1 MHVGLHGLRQPKRR
15 APATVRQCAIFVAP
29 FTIAFCVYL
38 SAYLVMRPAATGDEP
53 HYFLIAESLA
63 YDGDIDL
70 TNDYARRSRV
80 EAVCN
85 CFPLQQHA
93 SHYTRSGGLYPWHG
107 IGLPI
112 LLVPA
117 IWIDGLTLVRLFMVV
132 LAALMADQLYRLLA
146 SLQVARNWRRWLA
159 WAAIA
164 FTVPVVVFSNQIL
177 TELPGALLLL
187 IGLRAIVA
195 RPVRLPW
202 LIAGAVAGA
211 FLPWLQVRFLSLS
224 GFVFLGL
231 LYAIGRDRSTPRPK
245 ADSFFG
251 NLRTRASDV
260 AAVVAIYLL
269 SLGLMAAVLRVFYGS
284 FSPEAPYRH
293 APQFAEVGSAGWK
306 FWYQWFLTYIFDP
319 GIGWIPYAP
328 VAWLALA
335 GLVCLYKRFRWPAI
349 AVASGV
355 VIYGLLVASTGIPPG
370 YGFPARYLVTVVP
383 LAAIPLALVIERVR
397 EARVLF
403 VPLLAVSVV
412 IAVAAVL
419 DYQSL
424 YPFAR
429 VRRHEPQ
436 LFGVRSIQTAFPS
449 MLFIY
454 VANATYDPPGAFR
467 PQTGRVTGDLVVA
480 SSSHKDSAG
489 LLLWGPYARLRQG
502 RYVATFALHA
512 EGERGREV
520 GRIEI
525 AQNGTVLAAR
535 PILAGPKLARPGLH
549 PVVLPFT
556 TGGGVPVETRVFFE
570 GQGELETGTS
580 RVVPAPH
587 SVEALPPASFPSWPL
602 ALVWLVGTALVA
614 TLFAR
619 VMVPP
624 AASTEVTS

>member
-1 MHVGLHGLRQPKRR
+1 MRLDVGRI
-15 APATVRQCAIFVAP
+15 AIFVAP
-29 FTIAFCVYL
+29 FTVAFCVYL
-38 SAYLVMRPAATGDEP
+38 ASYLVMRPAATGDEP

-63 YDGDIDL
+63 HDGDIDL
-70 TNDYARRSRV
+70 TNDYASRSRV

-85 CFPLQQHA
+85 CFPLQPHA

-117 IWIDGLTLVRLFMVV
+117 IWIDGLTLVRLFMVAI
-132 LAALMADQLYRLLA
+132 AALLADQLYRLLA

-164 FTVPVVVFSNQIL
+164 FTVPVLVFSNQIL

-187 IGLRAIVA
+187 IGLRAIVT
-195 RPVRLPW
+195 RPLGKPW
-202 LIAGAVAGA
+202 LTAGAAAGA
-211 FLPWLQVRFLSLS
+211 YLPWLQVRFLPLS
-224 GFVFLGL
+224 GFIFLGL
-231 LYAIGRDRSTPRPK
+231 LYAIGRDRASPTGGGV
-245 ADSFFG
+245 SFVE
-251 NLRTRASDV
+251 NLRRRAKDV
-260 AAVVAIYLL
+260 ALVVAVYLL
-269 SLGLMAAVLRVFYGS
+269 SAGVIAAVLRTFYGS

-335 GLVCLYKRFRWPAI
+335 GLVCLYKRFRWPALAI
-349 AVASGV
+349 AAAA

-370 YGFPARYLVTVVP
+370 YGFPARYLVTVIP

-397 EARVLF
+397 EARVMF
-403 VPLLAVSVV
+403 VPLLAVSAV

-436 LFGVRSIQTAFPS
+436 LFGVRSIQTAFPTT
-449 MLFIY
+449 LFIY
-454 VANATYDPPGAFR
+454 VANATYDPPGAFQ
-467 PQTGRVTGDLVVA
+467 PQTGRVVRNGVVA
-480 SSSHKDSAG
+480 SSTHKNPPG

-502 RYVATFALHA
+502 RYIATFALHA

-525 AQNGTVLAAR
+525 AQNGTILAAR
-535 PILAGPKLARPGLH
+535 PILAEPKLARPGLH

-570 GQGELETGTS
+570 GQGELETGTA
-580 RVVPAPH
+580 RVVAAPL
-587 SVEALPPASFPSWPL
+587 SVVALPPASFPGWPL
-602 ALVWLVGTALVA
+602 ALVWLVGTGLVA

-619 VMVPP
+619 VMDPPP
-624 AASTEVTS
+624 AACNAATA